1 MGLAASTK
9 QIAWFLAAL
18 PFFFAW
24 RSYSGYFYFA
34 SLLMFGA
41 VITLEYA
48 KPWGREAVLDLH
60 QGEHRER
67 IPSAITSASAAS

>member
-9 QIAWFLAAL
+9 RVAWLLAAL

-48 KPWGREAVLDLH
+48 RPWG
-60 QGEHRER
+60 
-67 IPSAITSASAAS
+67 T

>member
-9 QIAWFLAAL
+9 RVAWLLAAL

-60 QGEHRER
+60 QGEHREQA
-67 IPSAITSASAAS
+67 PSAITSASAAS

>member
-9 QIAWFLAAL
+9 RVAWLLAAL

-24 RSYSGYFYFA
+24 RSYSGYFYFV

-41 VITLEYA
+41 VITLEYT
-48 KPWGREAVLDLH
+48 KPRGRETVLPLH

-67 IPSAITSASAAS
+67 IPSAITSASAVS

>member
-9 QIAWFLAAL
+9 RVAWLLAAL
-18 PFFFAW
+18 TFFFAW

-48 KPWGREAVLDLH
+48 KLWG
-60 QGEHRER
+60 
-67 IPSAITSASAAS
+67 T

>member
-9 QIAWFLAAL
+9 RVAWLLAAL

-24 RSYSGYFYFA
+24 RSYFGYFYFA

-48 KPWGREAVLDLH
+48 KPWWTLSSGY
-60 QGEHRER
+60 G
-67 IPSAITSASAAS
+67 